1 MSLLRFTQGSN
12 VSGYFIV
19 RPFQL
24 GIASK
29 WVYGE
34 RSEMLKQLVKN
45 GGLSLPA
52 EITISDGEVA
62 VLEWYQEKKHFSDV
76 CKILKSGSEENIKGI
91 QTDEFPTEDDVRHK
105 IENSK
110 VVVGVDKNSGLLVG
124 GCLFFRSPLARSTE
138 PTHTG
143 GFVLVNPNYR
153 GKGIAEKLLTL
164 MAFLAIDMGYT
175 GLYGRVSVIAK
186 SIVPS
191 RRAGA
196 SYFGIIPNSIKVLDR
211 DEYLDDLVTAS
222 DLDAIPSYKEI
233 YQVCA

>member
-1 MSLLRFTQGSN
+1 MSLVRFSQGST

-24 GIASK
+24 GITSN

-34 RSEMLKQLVKN
+34 RSEMLEQLVKN
-45 GGLSLPA
+45 RGLSLPA

-62 VLEWYQEKKHFSDV
+62 VLDWYQEEKHFSDV
-76 CKILKSGSEENIKGI
+76 CKILKSGSEENMKGI
-91 QTDEFPTEDDVRHK
+91 QTDEFPTEDDVRNK
-105 IENSK
+105 IDNSK
-110 VVVGVDKNSGLLVG
+110 VVAGVEKNSGLFVG

-143 GFVLVNPNYR
+143 GFILVNPNYR

-175 GLYGRVSVIAK
+175 GMYGRVAVIAK

-196 SYFGIIPNSIKVLDR
+196 NYFGIIPNSIKVLDR
-211 DEYLDDLVTAS
+211 DEWLDDLVTAS
-222 DLDAIPSYKEI
+222 DLDAIPNYKEV